1 MGFTPS
7 SSNPSGAP
15 SSSTRCP
22 GLMPSFCGS
31 GVPEYPAED
40 MARSLRVWYS
50 THALMSAVVTEEPVA
65 APPAAVEEA
74 PVRAIAGSTL
84 AAVAAVLA
92 WYLIQL
98 AAFVGEAPDLDAMIS
113 LRESLVAHRDGLH
126 GLIAD
131 RVGTGVHPPLLDL
144 LSSSAFSL
152 FGEDPRSQQL
162 IGIALFALLAGA
174 VERLLVPFL
183 PTGQRVA
190 AAFAVVI
197 CPSLAITLFLVSR
210 EALVLVI
217 LAAALAYTL
226 VGPGVKRPVALG
238 LILALLPLAKETA
251 PVLLLPFAVYAALAG
266 GDSGWK
272 AKLRRG
278 ALVLAPAVAAIVAWR
293 IVLAIA
299 GGNNWHTWIVSKHAD
314 DGPYVVALR
323 AIFGLEGSIYWR
335 QNLVNGFIVNYLWV
349 PTLLAVVAIVLALRK
364 PAARRIRRAIA
375 LLAGL
380 GVIYAWT
387 TLTFPTFTEPRYAT
401 PLALVTL
408 LIALIGLP
416 LWSARWRPVMIGV
429 LIVAFAAGSWSP
441 TDPVSRKFYGT
452 TSVGGEQIYNTA
464 ELQRG
469 PDRMVINYA
478 ILRASHRLNARLRR
492 IFASGAT
499 LVTGDCNTMKFG
511 EKLFSVGFQ
520 ASAFDRGIPGARPL
534 KCVPV
539 DQLPPGAANGP
550 DKIALVRTPE
560 EDAQNQPLPVHG
572 RSVVVIH

>member
-1 MGFTPS
+1 MT
-7 SSNPSGAP
+7 
-15 SSSTRCP
+15 
-22 GLMPSFCGS
+22 
-31 GVPEYPAED
+31 
-40 MARSLRVWYS
+40 
-50 THALMSAVVTEEPVA
+50 AVATEERVQA
-65 APPAAVEEA
+65 PAAAEGAA

-98 AAFVGEAPDLDAMIS
+98 ASYVGEAPDLDAMIS

-152 FGEDPRSQQL
+152 LGEDPRSQQL
-162 IGIALFALLAGA
+162 LGVGLFALLAGA

-183 PTGQRVA
+183 PSAGQRVA

-226 VGPGVKRPVALG
+226 FGPGVRRPVALG

-251 PVLLLPFAVYAALAG
+251 PVLVLPFAVYAALVG
-266 GDSGWK
+266 GSG
-272 AKLRRG
+272 KLRRG
-278 ALVLAPAVAAIVAWR
+278 ALVLAPAIAAGVAWR
-293 IVLAIA
+293 IILAIA
-299 GGNNWHTWIVSKHAD
+299 GGNSWHTWIVSKHAD

-323 AIFGLEGSIYWR
+323 AVFGLEGSIYWR
-335 QNLVNGFIVNYLWV
+335 QNLANAFIVNYLWLPAV
-349 PTLLAVVAIVLALRK
+349 LAAVAIVLALRK
-364 PAARRIRRAIA
+364 PAARAIRRAIA

-380 GVIYAWT
+380 GVVYAWT
-387 TLTFPTFTEPRYAT
+387 TLTFPTFTEPRYAA
-401 PLALVTL
+401 PLTLVTI

-416 LWSARWRPVMIGV
+416 LWPARWRPVVIGL

-452 TSVGGEQIYNTA
+452 VSVGGEQIYNTA

-478 ILRASHRLNARLRR
+478 ILRASHRMNARLRR

-499 LVTGDCNTMKFG
+499 LVTGDCNAMKFG

-539 DQLPPGAANGP
+539 DQLAPGAANGP
-550 DKIALVRTPE
+550 DRIALVRTPE
-560 EDAQNQPLPVHG
+560 EDAQNQPLAVTG
-572 RSVVVIH
+572 KAIVVIH

>member
-1 MGFTPS
+1 
-7 SSNPSGAP
+7 
-15 SSSTRCP
+15 
-22 GLMPSFCGS
+22 
-31 GVPEYPAED
+31 
-40 MARSLRVWYS
+40 
-50 THALMSAVVTEEPVA
+50 MSAVVTEERVE
-65 APPAAVEEA
+65 APPAAVEEER
-74 PVRAIAGSTL
+74 PRAIAGTTL

-98 AAFVGEAPDLDAMIS
+98 ATYVGEAPDLDAMIS

-183 PTGQRVA
+183 PAGQRVA

-226 VGPGVKRPVALG
+226 FGPGVKRPVTLG

-251 PVLLLPFAVYAALAG
+251 PVLVLPFAVYVALVG
-266 GDSGWK
+266 GSG
-272 AKLRRG
+272 KLRRG
-278 ALVLAPAVAAIVAWR
+278 ALVLAPSVAAVIGWR
-293 IVLAIA
+293 IILAIA
-299 GGNNWHTWIVSKHAD
+299 GGNSWHTWIVSKHAD

-323 AIFGLEGSIYWR
+323 AIFGLEGSVYWR
-335 QNLVNGFIVNYLWV
+335 QNLANAFIVNYLWV
-349 PTLLAVVAIVLALRK
+349 PALLAVVAIVLAIRK
-364 PAARRIRRAIA
+364 PAATAIRRAIA

-380 GVIYAWT
+380 AVIYAWT
-387 TLTFPTFTEPRYAT
+387 TLTFPTFTEPRYAA
-401 PLALVTL
+401 PLTLTTL

-416 LWSARWRPVMIGV
+416 LWSARWRPVIIGV

-441 TDPVSRKFYGT
+441 TDPVSRKFFGT

-464 ELQRG
+464 ERQRG

-478 ILRASHRLNARLRR
+478 ILRASHRMNARLRR

-499 LVTGDCNTMKFG
+499 MVTGDCNAMKFG

-520 ASAFDRGIPGARPL
+520 ASAFDRGIPGARAGL

-539 DQLPPGAANGP
+539 DQLPPGAANGS
-550 DKIALVRTPE
+550 DRIALVRTPE
-560 EDAQNQPLPVHG
+560 EDAQNQPPAVTG

>member
-1 MGFTPS
+1 MT
-7 SSNPSGAP
+7 
-15 SSSTRCP
+15 
-22 GLMPSFCGS
+22 
-31 GVPEYPAED
+31 
-40 MARSLRVWYS
+40 
-50 THALMSAVVTEEPVA
+50 AVATEERVQ
-65 APPAAVEEA
+65 APPAAVEEER
-74 PVRAIAGSTL
+74 PRAIAGSTL

-98 AAFVGEAPDLDAMIS
+98 ASYVGEAPDLDAMVS

-152 FGEDPRSQQL
+152 FGEDPRSQSL
-162 IGIALFALLAGA
+162 LGIALFALLAGA
-174 VERLLVPFL
+174 VERLLVPYL
-183 PTGQRVA
+183 PAGQRVA

-197 CPSLAITLFLVSR
+197 CPSLAITLFLISR

-217 LAAALAYTL
+217 LAVALAYTL
-226 VGPGVKRPVALG
+226 YGPGVRQPVALG

-251 PVLLLPFAVYAALAG
+251 PVLVLPFAIYAALAG
-266 GDSGWK
+266 GGSR
-272 AKLRRG
+272 LRRG
-278 ALVLAPAVAAIVAWR
+278 ALVLAPAVGAVFAWR

-299 GGNNWHTWIVSKHAD
+299 GGSSWHTWIVSKHAD

-323 AIFGLEGSIYWR
+323 AIFGLEGSVYWR
-335 QNLVNGFIVNYLWV
+335 QNLANAFVVNYLWI
-349 PTLLAVVAIVLALRK
+349 PTLLAVAAIVLAIRR
-364 PAARRIRRAIA
+364 PAARACRRAIA

-380 GVIYAWT
+380 GVVYAWT
-387 TLTFPTFTEPRYAT
+387 TLTFPTFTEPRYAA
-401 PLALVTL
+401 PLTLVTL

-416 LWSARWRPVMIGV
+416 LWPARSRPVVIGV

-452 TSVGGEQIYNTA
+452 TSVGGEQIYDTA

-499 LVTGDCNTMKFG
+499 LVTGDCNAMKFG

-539 DQLPPGAANGP
+539 DQLPPGAANGAER
-550 DKIALVRTPE
+550 IALVRTPE
-560 EDAQNQPLPVHG
+560 EDAQG
-572 RSVVVIH
+572 RPPAVTGKSIVVIH

>member
-1 MGFTPS
+1 
-7 SSNPSGAP
+7 
-15 SSSTRCP
+15 
-22 GLMPSFCGS
+22 
-31 GVPEYPAED
+31 
-40 MARSLRVWYS
+40 
-50 THALMSAVVTEEPVA
+50 MSAVVTEERVE
-65 APPAAVEEA
+65 APPAAVEEER
-74 PVRAIAGSTL
+74 PRAIAGTTL

-98 AAFVGEAPDLDAMIS
+98 ATYVGEAPDLDAMIS

-183 PTGQRVA
+183 PAGQRVA

-226 VGPGVKRPVALG
+226 FGPGVKRPLALG

-251 PVLLLPFAVYAALAG
+251 PVLVLPFAVYVALVG
-266 GDSGWK
+266 GSG
-272 AKLRRG
+272 KLRRG
-278 ALVLAPAVAAIVAWR
+278 ALVLAPSVAAVIGWR
-293 IVLAIA
+293 IILAIA
-299 GGNNWHTWIVSKHAD
+299 GGNSWHTWIVSKHAD

-323 AIFGLEGSIYWR
+323 AIFGLEGSVYWR
-335 QNLVNGFIVNYLWV
+335 QNLANAFIVNYLWV
-349 PTLLAVVAIVLALRK
+349 PALLAVVAIVLAIRK
-364 PAARRIRRAIA
+364 PAATAIRRAIA

-380 GVIYAWT
+380 AVIYAWT

-401 PLALVTL
+401 PLTLATL

-416 LWSARWRPVMIGV
+416 LWSARWRPVIIGV

-441 TDPVSRKFYGT
+441 TDPVSRKFFGT

-464 ELQRG
+464 ERQRG

-478 ILRASHRLNARLRR
+478 ILRASHRMNARLRR

-499 LVTGDCNTMKFG
+499 MVTGDCNAMKFG

-520 ASAFDRGIPGARPL
+520 ASAFDRGIPGARAGL

-539 DQLPPGAANGP
+539 DQLPPGAANGN

-560 EDAQNQPLPVHG
+560 EDAQNQPLAVTG
-572 RSVVVIH
+572 KAIVVIH

>member
-1 MGFTPS
+1 
-7 SSNPSGAP
+7 
-15 SSSTRCP
+15 
-22 GLMPSFCGS
+22 
-31 GVPEYPAED
+31 
-40 MARSLRVWYS
+40 
-50 THALMSAVVTEEPVA
+50 MSAVATEEHVE
-65 APPAAVEEA
+65 APPAGVADAA
-74 PVRAIAGSTL
+74 PRAIAGTTL
-84 AAVAAVLA
+84 AAVAAVLV
-92 WYLIQL
+92 WYVIQL
-98 AAFVGEAPDLDAMIS
+98 AAYVGEAPDLDAMIS

-162 IGIALFALLAGA
+162 LGIGLFALLAGG
-174 VERLLVPFL
+174 VERLLTPYL
-183 PTGQRVA
+183 PAGQRVA

-226 VGPGVKRPVALG
+226 LGPGVRRPVALG

-251 PVLLLPFAVYAALAG
+251 PVLVLPFVVYAALAG
-266 GDSGWK
+266 GDRGLR

-278 ALVLAPAVAAIVAWR
+278 ALVLAPAVAAAVAWR

-299 GGNNWHTWIVSKHAD
+299 GGSNWHTWIVSKHAD

-323 AIFGLEGSIYWR
+323 AIFGLEGGVYWR
-335 QNLVNGFIVNYLWV
+335 QNLANAFIVNYLWV
-349 PTLLAVVAIVLALRK
+349 PALLALTAIVLAIRT
-364 PAARRIRRAIA
+364 PAARRAGCGRAIA

-380 GVIYAWT
+380 GVVYAWT

-401 PLALVTL
+401 PLTLVTI
-408 LIALIGLP
+408 LIALVGLP
-416 LWSARWRPVMIGV
+416 LWPARARPLVIGV
-429 LIVAFAAGSWSP
+429 LIVVFAAGSWSP
-441 TDPVSRKFYGT
+441 TDPVSRRFYGT
-452 TSVGGEQIYNTA
+452 TSVGGEQIYDTA

-469 PDRMVINYA
+469 PDRMVVNYA
-478 ILRASHRLNARLRR
+478 ILRASHRMNARLRR

-499 LVTGDCNTMKFG
+499 LVTGDCNAMKFG

-534 KCVPV
+534 RCVPV

-550 DKIALVRTPE
+550 DRIALVRTPE
-560 EDAQNQPLPVHG
+560 EDAQNQPPAVTG

>member
-1 MGFTPS
+1 
-7 SSNPSGAP
+7 
-15 SSSTRCP
+15 
-22 GLMPSFCGS
+22 
-31 GVPEYPAED
+31 
-40 MARSLRVWYS
+40 
-50 THALMSAVVTEEPVA
+50 MSAVANEGRVE
-65 APPAAVEEA
+65 APPAAVEEDR
-74 PVRAIAGSTL
+74 PRAIAGSTL
-84 AAVAAVLA
+84 AAVAAVLG

-98 AAFVGEAPDLDAMIS
+98 AQFVGEAPDLDAMVS

-126 GLIAD
+126 GLVANS
-131 RVGTGVHPPLLDL
+131 VGAGVHPPLLDL

-162 IGIALFALLAGA
+162 IGIGLFALLAGA
-174 VERLLVPFL
+174 VERLLVPFV
-183 PTGQRVA
+183 PAAGQRVA

-217 LAAALAYTL
+217 LASAIAYTL
-226 VGPGVKRPVALG
+226 VGPGVRRPVALG

-251 PVLLLPFAVYAALAG
+251 PVLVLPFAVYAALVG
-266 GDSGWK
+266 GPG
-272 AKLRRG
+272 KLRRG
-278 ALVLAPAVAAIVAWR
+278 ALVVAPAVAAAVAWR

-299 GGNNWHTWIVSKHAD
+299 GGNSWHTWIVSKHAD

-323 AIFGLEGSIYWR
+323 AVFGLEGSIYWR
-335 QNLVNGFIVNYLWV
+335 QNLVNAFIVNYLWV
-349 PTLLAVVAIVLALRK
+349 PAVLAVVAIVLAIRK
-364 PAARRIRRAIA
+364 PAATAIVPSGNPSDPRRSRCRRAIA

-380 GVIYAWT
+380 GVVYAWT

-401 PLALVTL
+401 PLTLVTI

-416 LWSARWRPVMIGV
+416 LWSARTRPGV
-429 LIVAFAAGSWSP
+429 VGALIVAFAAGSWSP
-441 TDPVSRKFYGT
+441 TDPVSRKLYGT
-452 TSVGGEQIYNTA
+452 ASVGGEQIYNTA
-464 ELQRG
+464 ERQRG

-478 ILRASHRLNARLRR
+478 VLRASHRLNARLRR

-499 LVTGDCNTMKFG
+499 MVTGDCNAMKFG

-539 DQLPPGAANGP
+539 DQLPPGAANGN

-560 EDAQNQPLPVHG
+560 EDAQNQPPAVTG
-572 RSVVVIH
+572 KAIFVIH

>member
-1 MGFTPS
+1 
-7 SSNPSGAP
+7 
-15 SSSTRCP
+15 
-22 GLMPSFCGS
+22 
-31 GVPEYPAED
+31 
-40 MARSLRVWYS
+40 
-50 THALMSAVVTEEPVA
+50 MSAVVTEERA
-65 APPAAVEEA
+65 EAPPAAMEEDR
-74 PVRAIAGSTL
+74 PRAIAGSTL

-98 AAFVGEAPDLDAMIS
+98 ASYLGEAPDLDAMIS

-174 VERLLVPFL
+174 VERLLLPFL
-183 PTGQRVA
+183 PAAGQRVA

-217 LAAALAYTL
+217 LAAAIAYTL
-226 VGPGVKRPVALG
+226 LGPGVKRPVALG

-251 PVLLLPFAVYAALAG
+251 PVLVLPFVVYAALTG

-278 ALVLAPAVAAIVAWR
+278 ALVLAPAVAAGVAWR
-293 IVLAIA
+293 IVMAIA

-314 DGPYVVALR
+314 DGPYVVAIR

-335 QNLVNGFIVNYLWV
+335 QNLANAFIVNYLWV
-349 PTLLAVVAIVLALRK
+349 PALLAAAAIVLAIRN
-364 PAARRIRRAIA
+364 PASTAIRRAIA

-380 GVIYAWT
+380 GVVYAWT
-387 TLTFPTFTEPRYAT
+387 TLAFPTFTEPRYAT
-401 PLALVTL
+401 PLTLATL

-441 TDPVSRKFYGT
+441 TDPISRKFYGT

-478 ILRASHRLNARLRR
+478 ILRASHRVNARLRR
-492 IFASGAT
+492 IFASGVNT
-499 LVTGDCNTMKFG
+499 VTGDCNGMKFG

-520 ASAFDRGIPGARPL
+520 ASAFDRGIPGARPGV

-539 DQLPPGAANGP
+539 DQLPPGAANGA

-560 EDAQNQPLPVHG
+560 EDAQNQPPAVTG
-572 RSVVVIH
+572 KAIVVIH

>member
-1 MGFTPS
+1 
-7 SSNPSGAP
+7 
-15 SSSTRCP
+15 
-22 GLMPSFCGS
+22 
-31 GVPEYPAED
+31 
-40 MARSLRVWYS
+40 
-50 THALMSAVVTEEPVA
+50 MSAVVTEEPVA
-65 APPAAVEEA
+65 ASPAAVEEA

-98 AAFVGEAPDLDAMIS
+98 ATFVGEAPDLDAMIS

-174 VERLLVPFL
+174 VERLLVPYL
-183 PTGQRVA
+183 PSGQRVA

-226 VGPGVKRPVALG
+226 VGPGVRRPVALG
-238 LILALLPLAKETA
+238 LILTLLPLAKETA
-251 PVLLLPFAVYAALAG
+251 PVLVLPFAVYAALAG

-278 ALVLAPAVAAIVAWR
+278 ALVLAPAVVAAIGWR

-299 GGNNWHTWIVSKHAD
+299 GGDNWHTWIVSKHAD

-323 AIFGLEGSIYWR
+323 AIFGLEGSVYWR
-335 QNLVNGFIVNYLWV
+335 QNLANAFIVNYLWV
-349 PTLLAVVAIVLALRK
+349 PTLLAVVAIVLAIRK
-364 PAARRIRRAIA
+364 PAATAIRRAIA

-387 TLTFPTFTEPRYAT
+387 TLAFPTFTEPRYAT
-401 PLALVTL
+401 PLTLVTL

-441 TDPVSRKFYGT
+441 TDPLSRKFYGT

-464 ELQRG
+464 ERQRG

-478 ILRASHRLNARLRR
+478 ILRASDRLNARLRR
-492 IFASGAT
+492 IFASGVNT
-499 LVTGDCNTMKFG
+499 VTGDCNGMKFG

-520 ASAFDRGIPGARPL
+520 ASAFDRGIPGARAGV

-539 DQLPPGAANGP
+539 DQLPPGAANGSE
-550 DKIALVRTPE
+550 KIALVRTPE
-560 EDAQNQPLPVHG
+560 EDAQNQPLAVTG
-572 RSVVVIH
+572 KAIVVIH

>member
-1 MGFTPS
+1 
-7 SSNPSGAP
+7 
-15 SSSTRCP
+15 
-22 GLMPSFCGS
+22 
-31 GVPEYPAED
+31 
-40 MARSLRVWYS
+40 
-50 THALMSAVVTEEPVA
+50 MSAVVTEEPVD
-65 APPAAVEEA
+65 APPAAETEES
-74 PVRAIAGSTL
+74 PVRAIAGTTL

-98 AAFVGEAPDLDAMIS
+98 ATFVGEAPDLDAMVS

-162 IGIALFALLAGA
+162 IGIGLFALLAGA
-174 VERLLVPFL
+174 VERLLVPYL
-183 PTGQRVA
+183 PSAQRVA

-226 VGPGVKRPVALG
+226 FGPGVKRPVALG
-238 LILALLPLAKETA
+238 LILALPPLAKETA
-251 PVLLLPFAVYAALAG
+251 PVLVLPFTVYAALVG

-278 ALVLAPAVAAIVAWR
+278 ALVIAPAVVAVIGWR

-299 GGNNWHTWIVSKHAD
+299 GGNSWHTWIVSEHAD

-323 AIFGLEGSIYWR
+323 AIFGLEGSVYWR
-335 QNLVNGFIVNYLWV
+335 QNLANAFIVNYLWL
-349 PTLLAVVAIVLALRK
+349 PTALAVVAIVLAIRR
-364 PAARRIRRAIA
+364 PGATGIVPSGNPSDPRRARCRRAIA
-375 LLAGL
+375 LLGGL

-387 TLTFPTFTEPRYAT
+387 TLTFPTFTEPRYAA
-401 PLALVTL
+401 PLTLVTI

-416 LWSARWRPVMIGV
+416 LWSARWRPAVIGV

-441 TDPVSRKFYGT
+441 TDPLSRKFYGT
-452 TSVGGEQIYNTA
+452 VSVGGEQIYNTA
-464 ELQRG
+464 ERQRG

-478 ILRASHRLNARLRR
+478 ILRASHRMNARLRR

-499 LVTGDCNTMKFG
+499 LVTGDCNAMKFG

-534 KCVPV
+534 RCVPV
-539 DQLPPGAANGP
+539 DQLPPGAANGSE
-550 DKIALVRTPE
+550 KIALVRTPE
-560 EDAQNQPLPVHG
+560 EDAQNQPPAVTG
-572 RSVVVIH
+572 RAIVVIH

>member
-1 MGFTPS
+1 MT
-7 SSNPSGAP
+7 AV
-15 SSSTRCP
+15 
-22 GLMPSFCGS
+22 
-31 GVPEYPAED
+31 VPEE
-40 MARSLRVWYS
+40 RV
-50 THALMSAVVTEEPVA
+50 E
-65 APPAAVEEA
+65 APPAAVEAEDR
-74 PVRAIAGSTL
+74 PRAIAASTL

-98 AAFVGEAPDLDAMIS
+98 ASYLGEAPDLDAMVS

-162 IGIALFALLAGA
+162 VGIVLFAVLAGA
-174 VERLLVPFL
+174 VERLLVPYL
-183 PTGQRVA
+183 PAGQRVA

-226 VGPGVKRPVALG
+226 FGPGVKRPVALG

-251 PVLLLPFAVYAALAG
+251 PVLVLPFAVYAAIVG
-266 GDSGWK
+266 GPG
-272 AKLRRG
+272 KLRRG
-278 ALVLAPAVAAIVAWR
+278 ALVLAPAVAAAIGWR
-293 IVLAIA
+293 IILALA
-299 GGNNWHTWIVSKHAD
+299 GGSSWHTWIVSKHAG

-323 AIFGLEGSIYWR
+323 AIFGLEGSVYWH
-335 QNLVNGFIVNYLWV
+335 QNLVNAFIVNYLWL
-349 PTLLAVVAIVLALRK
+349 PTLLAVVAIVLALRT
-364 PAARRIRRAIA
+364 PGATRIRRAIA

-380 GVIYAWT
+380 GGLYAWT

-401 PLALVTL
+401 PLTLVTI
-408 LIALIGLP
+408 LIALVGLP
-416 LWSARWRPVMIGV
+416 LWPARWRPIVIGM
-429 LIVAFAAGSWSP
+429 LIGAFAAGSWSP
-441 TDPVSRKFYGT
+441 TDPISRKFYGT
-452 TSVGGEQIYNTA
+452 ASVGGEQIYNTA

-478 ILRASHRLNARLRR
+478 VLRAGHRLNARLRR

-499 LVTGDCNTMKFG
+499 LVTGDCNAMKFG

-539 DQLPPGAANGP
+539 DQLAPGAANGS
-550 DKIALVRTPE
+550 DRIALVRTPE
-560 EDAQNQPLPVHG
+560 EDAQNQPPAVTG
-572 RSVVVIH
+572 RAIVVIH

>member
-1 MGFTPS
+1 
-7 SSNPSGAP
+7 
-15 SSSTRCP
+15 
-22 GLMPSFCGS
+22 
-31 GVPEYPAED
+31 
-40 MARSLRVWYS
+40 
-50 THALMSAVVTEEPVA
+50 MSAVATEERVE
-65 APPAAVEEA
+65 APPAAETEER
-74 PVRAIAGSTL
+74 PRAIAGSTL

-98 AAFVGEAPDLDAMIS
+98 ATYVGEAPDLDAMIS

-183 PTGQRVA
+183 PAGQRVA

-197 CPSLAITLFLVSR
+197 CPSLAITLFLISR

-217 LAAALAYTL
+217 LASALAYTL
-226 VGPGVKRPVALG
+226 FGPGVKRPVALG

-251 PVLLLPFAVYAALAG
+251 PVLVLPFAVYAALVG
-266 GDSGWK
+266 GG

-278 ALVLAPAVAAIVAWR
+278 ALVLAPAVAAVIGWR
-293 IVLAIA
+293 IILAIA
-299 GGNNWHTWIVSKHAD
+299 GGTSWHTWIVSKHAD

-323 AIFGLEGSIYWR
+323 AVFGLEGSVYWR
-335 QNLVNGFIVNYLWV
+335 QNLANGLIINYLWV
-349 PTLLAVVAIVLALRK
+349 PALLAVVAIVLALRK
-364 PAARRIRRAIA
+364 PAATAVRRAIA

-380 GVIYAWT
+380 GIVYAWT
-387 TLTFPTFTEPRYAT
+387 TLTFPTFTEPRYAA
-401 PLALVTL
+401 PLTLVTL

-416 LWSARWRPVMIGV
+416 LWSARWRPVIIGV

-441 TDPVSRKFYGT
+441 TDPVSRKFFGT

-464 ELQRG
+464 ERQRG

-499 LVTGDCNTMKFG
+499 MVTGDCNAMKFG

-520 ASAFDRGIPGARPL
+520 ASAFDRGIPGARAGL

-539 DQLPPGAANGP
+539 DQLPPGAANGS
-550 DKIALVRTPE
+550 DRIALVRTPE
-560 EDAQNQPLPVHG
+560 EDAQNQPPAVTG
-572 RSVVVIH
+572 KAIVVIH